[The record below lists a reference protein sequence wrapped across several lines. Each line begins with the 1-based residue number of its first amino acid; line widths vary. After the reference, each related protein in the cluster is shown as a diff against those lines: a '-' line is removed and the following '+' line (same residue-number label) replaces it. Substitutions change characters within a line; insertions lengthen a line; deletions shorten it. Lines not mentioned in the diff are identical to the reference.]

1 MSSIPKPTI
10 LTLHSAVG
18 KLTDPEDIVTYLIRH
33 FVTNPGKNLTV
44 LDNESLSMRELAY
57 AYGNTPSQ
65 MAGASQ
71 EQIQSALVRYFPGQA
86 ISVEVYVSD
95 PEQYLYTL
103 TVEVSVVFQ
112 DGRVPVIQS
121 GKIIVTKDNE
131 FKINFNPS

>member
-10 LTLHSAVG
+10 LTLHASVG
-18 KLTDPEDIVTYLIRH
+18 KITDPEDIVAYLIRH
-33 FVTNPGKNLTV
+33 FVTNPGKNTTV
-44 LDNESLSMRELAY
+44 LDEECLSMRTLSY
-57 AYGNTPSQ
+57 SYGHTPAQ

-71 EQIQSALVRYFPGQA
+71 EQIQSALKRYFPGQN
-86 ISVEVYVSD
+86 ITVEVYVSD

-103 TVEVSVVFQ
+103 TIEVMIVFI
-112 DGRVPVIQS
+112 DGRSPVIQS